1 MPAAAEIAATLASGG
16 ELHVFSVF
24 HFHYALQYLMDETR
38 FFERELKYRQWF
50 MLPPFASV
58 YELELRDPRLR
69 SLAAAMRALVG
80 RVGGE
85 LGLKRVFLASR
96 QPQRGTYR
104 GVLELHTT
112 AEKIAAA
119 GLHRIKRS
127 SLRLTAG

>member
-1 MPAAAEIAATLASGG
+1 
-16 ELHVFSVF
+16 
-24 HFHYALQYLMDETR
+24 MDEAA

-69 SLAAAMRALVG
+69 SLAAAMRELYG
-80 RVGGE
+80 RARGE
-85 LGLKRVFLASR
+85 LQIKRIYLASR

-112 AEKIAAA
+112 ADKLAAA
-119 GLHRIKRS
+119 GLHKIKKS